1 MVDGI
6 NALGASSIAQPTKND
21 DSQRLLPRD
30 LRTEKRTGD
39 ILQLGSGEKPNA
51 QKAQGIVLERAYERL
66 RQVVGEARTD
76 LGIAEGAEIDT
87 SPDATA
93 NRIAD
98 FALGFFSKYAEN
110 NGLANDEAGRKQ
122 YVDFIGKAVAQ
133 GIDEARGILGAL
145 NALSGDVSTNID
157 KTSEVINQRFQNF
170 IANGQ

>member
-6 NALGASSIAQPTKND
+6 NAIGSSSASIGRNEET
-21 DSQRLLPRD
+21 QRTLPRE
-30 LRTEKRTGD
+30 TKPEKRASD
-39 ILQLGSGEKPNA
+39 ILLLGGGEKVSEG
-51 QKAQGIVLERAYERL
+51 KAQGIVLERAYERL
-66 RQVVGEARTD
+66 RQVVGAAREE
-76 LGIAEGAEIDT
+76 LGIAEGAELDT

-110 NGLANDEAGRKQ
+110 NGLANDEEGRKK
-122 YVDFIGKAVAQ
+122 YVEFIGKAVAQ

-145 NALSGDVSTNID
+145 NALNPDISSNID
-157 KTSEVINQRFQNF
+157 KTADVISKRFENF